1 MVFKVILMTFYI
13 KTPFVY
19 MIKYKPMKNWQ
30 IKQGLSP
37 TFLFFLVLEN
47 QKKKFTRPIKFELSF
62 FFTFFIFKILKIH
75 ETLF

>member
-37 TFLFFLVLEN
+37 TFLFFGFRKS
-47 QKKKFTRPIKFELSF
+47 KKKFTRPIKFELSF